1 MRLRGFIF
9 DLDGTIV
16 ETDYDWSK
24 IRREIGCERMPIL
37 SYLELLTEPERT
49 KKLALLQ
56 RYEAEATSQARLKE
70 GVKSFL
76 EFLRSKKIKLGL
88 VTNNTL
94 GNTQYLLTKF
104 SLTFDEILTRET
116 GFWKPSK
123 APMVEMIKR
132 LGLNISECA
141 AVGDSIFDIQSA
153 EAAGIPFIFI
163 VNPEL
168 PKFMTTSAITPS
180 SSSSLK
186 VFSNIASLHTFIENQ
201 FFKES

>member
-1 MRLRGFIF
+1 MG
-9 DLDGTIV
+9 
-16 ETDYDWSK
+16 
-24 IRREIGCERMPIL
+24 
-37 SYLELLTEPERT
+37 
-49 KKLALLQ
+49 
-56 RYEAEATSQARLKE
+56 
-70 GVKSFL
+70 
-76 EFLRSKKIKLGL
+76 
-88 VTNNTL
+88 
-94 GNTQYLLTKF
+94 
-104 SLTFDEILTRET
+104 
-116 GFWKPSK
+116 
-123 APMVEMIKR
+123 EMIKR